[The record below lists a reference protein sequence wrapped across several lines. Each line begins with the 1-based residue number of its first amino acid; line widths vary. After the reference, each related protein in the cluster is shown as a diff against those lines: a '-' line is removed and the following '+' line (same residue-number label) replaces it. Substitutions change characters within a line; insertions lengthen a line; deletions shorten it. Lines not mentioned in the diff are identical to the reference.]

1 MANQAVSRGGVC
13 LNLEQYLHLRVTAI
27 NQYLTTLCEENGPL
41 SDVPVRLREA
51 MNYSVMAGGK
61 RIRPV
66 LVLAAAESLKASW
79 EHLIPMAAAVELI
92 HTYSLIHDDLPA
104 MDDDDFRR
112 GMPTNHKV
120 YGEAM
125 AILAG
130 DALLT
135 HAFTIIARTGLEQGF
150 EPRVVLQVILE
161 LSEAAGPA
169 GMVGGQAMDLAAAN
183 PVIDDT
189 TRPGSE
195 LVSHLQQIHRKKTAA
210 LIQAAIRIG
219 GLLAGANFRQLEAL
233 STYGLHLG
241 LAFQIQDDLLD
252 VTGQSATL
260 GKEVGSDERAGKLTY
275 PRLFGVER
283 TAQLVHE
290 HTEKAQQAIQDVDLN
305 GKWLHEIANLLLH
318 RLT

>member
-1 MANQAVSRGGVC
+1 MNV
-13 LNLEQYLHLRVTAI
+13 EQYLQQRVTAI
-27 NQYLTTLCEENGPL
+27 NQHIAVLCSEDGPL
-41 SDVPVRLREA
+41 SEVPSRLREA
-51 MNYSVMAGGK
+51 MAYSLMAGGK

-66 LVLAAAESLKASW
+66 LVLAAAESLRASW

-135 HAFTIIARTGLEQGF
+135 HAFTIIARTGLEHGF

-183 PVIDDT
+183 PAIDN
-189 TRPGSE
+189 PAQPESE

-210 LIQAAIRIG
+210 LIQAAIRVG
-219 GLLAGANFRQLEAL
+219 GLLAGADARQLAAL
-233 STYGLHLG
+233 TTYGLHLG

-252 VTGQSATL
+252 VTGQSDAL

-283 TAQLVHE
+283 TAKLVHE
-290 HTEKAQQAIQDVDLN
+290 HTAKAQQAIQDVELN